1 MSKGRSIRLFLVD
14 GTSNGLLTAEIVNW
28 TGHVLT
34 AQRSKLSQLIARE
47 ECGRTVVYFLIG
59 NDPEDPYRPWLYI
72 GESDDISAR
81 LKQHNRPEDKGGK
94 DFWEKVCLV
103 TSKDQNLTKSH
114 IRYLEAELI
123 ELARSAAACHLQN
136 TSMPTYGTLPESD
149 VSDMRFFIQQIKTI
163 LPVLGFNFLQD
174 ARRTRVQPEEFN
186 AVKES
191 PTFELSLTRDKIT
204 AHAKEIDG
212 EFIVQKGSSVRKQWS
227 GSHHKSYESLYAD
240 LIELGVIVE
249 DADGQ
254 RYFNEDYA
262 FRSPSAA
269 AAIVTGRTANGRLE
283 WKEQGTQQTYAQW
296 QEAQIEKV
304 IEGSH
309 ELSQGT

>member
-14 GTSNGLLTAEIVNW
+14 GTPHGLLTAEIVNW

-34 AQRSKLSQLIARE
+34 APRSKLTELLARE
-47 ECGRTVVYFLIG
+47 ECSRTGVYFLIG
-59 NDPEDPYRPWLYI
+59 EVSEDPYRPWIYI

-123 ELARSAAACHLQN
+123 SLARAAATCHLQN
-136 TSMPTYGTLPESD
+136 TSIPTYGTLPESD

-174 ARRTRVQPEEFN
+174 ARRTIAQSKELN
-186 AVKES
+186 TGKES
-191 PTFELSLTRDKIT
+191 PTFELTLARDKIT
-204 AHAKEIDG
+204 AYAKEVDG
-212 EFIVQKGSSVRKQWS
+212 EFIVQKGSRVRKQWS
-227 GSHHKSYESLYAD
+227 GSHHESYESLYSS
-240 LIELGVIVE
+240 LIESGVIVE
-249 DADGQ
+249 GADEQ

-262 FRSPSAA
+262 FSSPSAA
-269 AAIVTGRTANGRLE
+269 AAIVTGRTANGRVE
-283 WKEQGTQQTYAQW
+283 WKEQKTQQTYAQW
-296 QEAQIEKV
+296 QEVQIEKV